1 VSYFAN
7 KVSNMDLN
15 EQVRPKKAYNVI
27 EPNTTRV
34 LEMRR
39 QKALKDLEKRNL
51 EEKQRKLKEE

>member
-1 VSYFAN
+1 
-7 KVSNMDLN
+7 MDLN